1 MIYID
6 YDFSVF
12 LDIFKRMK
20 DKCGATPSDLN
31 TLKNELNRFFK
42 DSTCK
47 EVMYTNNTD
56 KMFFGMKTLAMIDAD
71 DIYDYLVDDEPKR
84 ITKYIIEIDSHL
96 FNPVLNLS
104 EKELMAILLHEVGHL
119 VADASPIENARNAL
133 NAYLAENRDHIRISK
148 SIHYKEILA
157 YGLKDYL
164 AKDQSMFYTSDE
176 SEIFADEFA
185 KNYGFADDLTSA
197 YDKITSNNMKLYEN
211 SEVSKFIAFSWTLGL
226 YKDLKV
232 RRIGAIKVLARAKQ
246 LTGSR
251 IEKMEMDNVIRR
263 IKRIDDDDIITESA
277 ENPSALKLKIK
288 EKMRKARINNLRTIE
303 NTLYELSMQVRNVED
318 EDDAL
323 YLMRQIN
330 NSIAIIDEYRNST
343 DCDTYELDKWNAVL
357 DKYTKL
363 RDKLSSTVVYRNKNY
378 GIFIQYPDIVEN
390 RM

>member
-1 MIYID
+1 MNYID
-6 YDFSVF
+6 YDFSTF
-12 LDIFKRMK
+12 LEIFTKMK
-20 DKCGATPSDLN
+20 NKCGATPSDLN

-42 DSTCK
+42 DSKCE

-56 KMFFGMKTLAMIDAD
+56 KMFFGMKTLAMLDAD
-71 DIYDYLVDDEPKR
+71 YIYDYLIDDEPKR
-84 ITKYIIEIDSHL
+84 ISRYIIEIDSHL
-96 FNPVLNLS
+96 FNPVLDLTS
-104 EKELMAILLHEVGHL
+104 AELMAILLHEIGHV
-119 VADASPIENARNAL
+119 VADASPIETARNAM

-164 AKDQSMFYTSDE
+164 MKNKSMFYTSDE

-185 KNYGFADDLTSA
+185 KTYGFADELASA
-197 YDKITSNNMKLYEN
+197 FDKIASDNMKLYEN
-211 SEVSKFIAFSWTLGL
+211 SEISKFIVFNWTLGL

-232 RRIGAIKVLARAKQ
+232 RRIGAIKTLSRAKL

-251 IEKMEMDNVIRR
+251 IEKMEIDNVIRR
-263 IKRIDDDDIITESA
+263 IKRIDDDDIITEST
-277 ENPSALKLKIK
+277 NNSSLKIK
-288 EKMRKARINNLRTIE
+288 LKEKMKKARINNLRTIE

-330 NSIAIIDEYRNST
+330 SSISIIEEYKNST
-343 DCDTYELDKWNAVL
+343 DCDAYELDRWNTIL

-363 RDKLSSTVVYRNKNY
+363 RDKLSSTVVYRNNNY
-378 GIFIQYPDIVEN
+378 GIFIQYPEIIEN